1 MHGSGGRRLSAPE
14 FYTPEGL
21 AGGAKLLWPARFRS
35 FGIAIAVGLVA
46 FFFLPAS
53 FAGSIR
59 VVSVFDCTALTLLAM
74 IWFTTISD
82 DAAQTARRAAL
93 EDPGRNA
100 VAAIILV
107 SSLVGVTSA
116 IGILGHPQ
124 KFEHPGESTLV
135 LALGL
140 IGVGLS
146 WILIHTMMTLR
157 YAHLYYYD
165 ENDDGKP
172 GGLQFPGDEAPS
184 DYDFAY
190 FAFVI
195 GMTFQV
201 SDVQI
206 TSRRIRRTALGHGII
221 SFLVSTTIVALGVN
235 ILSGLI
241 GH

>member
-1 MHGSGGRRLSAPE
+1 VHGARGRRLSAPE

-21 AGGAKLLWPARFRS
+21 AGGAKLLWPARFRA
-35 FGIAIAVGLVA
+35 FGIALAVGVVA

-53 FAGSIR
+53 FAGSVRI
-59 VVSVFDCTALTLLAM
+59 VSVFDCTAATLLAM

-100 VAAIILV
+100 VSTIILL
-107 SSLVGVTSA
+107 SSLIGVTSA

-124 KFEHPGESTLV
+124 KFEHPGESTFV

-140 IGVGLS
+140 AGVALS
-146 WILIHTMMTLR
+146 WIMIQTMMTLR

-165 ENDDGKP
+165 DNDDGKP
-172 GGLQFPGDEAPS
+172 GGLQFPGDDAPS

-190 FAFVI
+190 FSFVI

-206 TSRRIRRTALGHGII
+206 TSRRIRRTVLGHGIV
-221 SFLVSTTIVALGVN
+221 SFLFSTTIVALGVN